1 MRKMTF
7 DNRDELHKIKGFCP
21 DAQLFLR
28 IFANDDSAL
37 IALGDKFGAPIGS
50 TQSLLE
56 NAWELGLNVV
66 GVSFHIGITIWF
78 PEIVSPT
85 DLTLGTGATNPLALQ
100 TAVQQAKIVF
110 GQALEVG
117 FHLNTLDI
125 GGGFQDSNFSMMA
138 KALRK
143 SLKLEFGSDV
153 CVIAEPGRFFARS
166 AYTLACKVIA
176 RRENTTEGSSQV
188 SNMLYQNDGVYGNFM
203 NVLIEKEKL
212 APQLIHRRSS
222 TAERGV
228 DRKCGDHQ
236 YSIWGP
242 TCDSTDCVS
251 KSAWFE
257 SEVKIGDWLEYE
269 NMGGWSLLV
278 GTHLEVNANNQ

>member
-1 MRKMTF
+1 MTF
-7 DNRDELHKIKGFCP
+7 DNRDELHKIKCFCP

-56 NAWELGLNVV
+56 HAWELGLNVV
-66 GVSFHIGITIWF
+66 GVSFHIG
-78 PEIVSPT
+78 
-85 DLTLGTGATNPLALQ
+85 TGANDPLALQ
-100 TAVQQAKIVF
+100 TAVQQAKIIF

-138 KALRK
+138 KALRE
-143 SLKLEFGSDV
+143 SLKLEFSSDV

-176 RRENTTEGSSQV
+176 RRENTTEGSSQA
-188 SNMLYQNDGVYGNFM
+188 SDMLYQNDGVYGNFM
-203 NVLIEKEKL
+203 NVLIEKERL
-212 APQLIHRRSS
+212 
-222 TAERGV
+222 
-228 DRKCGDHQ
+228 
-236 YSIWGP
+236 
-242 TCDSTDCVS
+242 
-251 KSAWFE
+251 
-257 SEVKIGDWLEYE
+257 
-269 NMGGWSLLV
+269 
-278 GTHLEVNANNQ
+278 